1 VSDLLK
7 SNDLH
12 SVTVCLPHINEQAL
26 SISLQANC
34 LQVVAKI
41 CLFHSCVQNRLS
53 GERDIKK
60 NKAIHHFLKPEKPVT
75 AERQHANPRAFWTRK
90 QKKKVHNSFCI

>member
-1 VSDLLK
+1 
-7 SNDLH
+7 
-12 SVTVCLPHINEQAL
+12 
-26 SISLQANC
+26 
-34 LQVVAKI
+34 
-41 CLFHSCVQNRLS
+41 VQNRLS

-90 QKKKVHNSFCI
+90 QKKKGAQQLLYLNQVILNLFNIYLHVIDLILNN